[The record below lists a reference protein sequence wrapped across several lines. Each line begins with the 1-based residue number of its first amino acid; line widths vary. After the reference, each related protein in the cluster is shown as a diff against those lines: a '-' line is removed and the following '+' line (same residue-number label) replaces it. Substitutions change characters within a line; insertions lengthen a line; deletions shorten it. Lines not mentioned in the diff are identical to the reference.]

1 MFSVLG
7 RLKKRVNARVSNI
20 LLFQSGYEDYCK
32 ELSNL
37 QDIDVYVYDPKS
49 WGISLESCPSNLLFI
64 QQTEVPMIGCFDK
77 IVCIGNADEMNMAK
91 QLQERFGIDL
101 ICVHNSSEEN
111 YCPRPFT
118 FNVREKVQSFPQSE
132 VSMFPFLG
140 RQDIITIPPIHK
152 DIASV
157 NKEDSVCVFE
167 HVPPNIMQAFHSASK
182 VENLLQFNTDNLA
195 SAKVFLDTVVGLT
208 PHLIKALSFG
218 CIPVLPYSV
227 EAERLLGDKGY
238 FYNGYDEISKLIQD
252 AMSNTVSQYEI
263 KDLASKCFTNKQ
275 DFINKWEY
283 VLGRS
288 S

>member
-1 MFSVLG
+1 
-7 RLKKRVNARVSNI
+7 
-20 LLFQSGYEDYCK
+20 
-32 ELSNL
+32 
-37 QDIDVYVYDPKS
+37 
-49 WGISLESCPSNLLFI
+49 
-64 QQTEVPMIGCFDK
+64 
-77 IVCIGNADEMNMAK
+77 
-91 QLQERFGIDL
+91 
-101 ICVHNSSEEN
+101 
-111 YCPRPFT
+111 
-118 FNVREKVQSFPQSE
+118 
-132 VSMFPFLG
+132 
-140 RQDIITIPPIHK
+140 
-152 DIASV
+152 
-157 NKEDSVCVFE
+157 
-167 HVPPNIMQAFHSASK
+167 MQAFHSASK